1 MPDDINSILGLSE
14 GAPSASD
21 PSGRTPSARQ
31 KYIQRIRSESAY
43 PVFRSLV
50 NTFAILLYI
59 FGALFIVA
67 GFIIGFSLIAREGA
81 AALAA
86 MFGGVI
92 AGLIYIIIGRV
103 SKEASF
109 MFADLADSITD
120 LNSRY
125 EQQE

>member
-1 MPDDINSILGLSE
+1 MSDDINSILGLSE
-14 GAPSASD
+14 SAPSTSD
-21 PSGRTPSARQ
+21 PSGRTPSTKQ

-50 NTFAILLYI
+50 STFAVLFYI
-59 FGALFIVA
+59 FGALLIVA
-67 GFIIGFSLIAREGA
+67 GLIIGFSLIAREGA

-92 AGLIYIIIGRV
+92 AGLICIIIGRV

-109 MFADLADSITD
+109 MLADLADSITD
-120 LNSRY
+120 LNSRH